1 MSELRIRTPDGV
13 EFALPLAGPVSRFL
27 AWGLDFA
34 VAAAAWVLLVQGLAL
49 LRLVSSDLS
58 AVLLLFGTFLLPFAY
73 SLLFEWHWRG
83 RTPGKRALG
92 LRVVDAE
99 GLKLQPAQ
107 IVLRNLLRAVDFLPA
122 GYLLG
127 GLACSLHPR
136 HQRLGDLAA
145 NTVVIRIPRLEPPDL
160 DQVLTD
166 LPNSLRS
173 IPHLAARLRDQ
184 VPAAEAAL
192 ALEAL
197 ARRDQLAPPARLALF
212 QELAA
217 HFRRRIRFPAG
228 LVEDLADE
236 QLVRNVVDVVHRPS
250 SRPSSRPSPAP
261 PPPAAAPPHG
271 RGSAHR

>member
-1 MSELRIRTPDGV
+1 MSALRIRTPDGI

-27 AWGLDFA
+27 AWGIDFA
-34 VAAAAWVLLVQGLAL
+34 VAGAAWVLLVQGLAL
-49 LRLVSSDLS
+49 VQLVSADLAS
-58 AVLLLFGTFLLPFAY
+58 VLLLGGTFLLPLAY

-99 GLKLQPAQ
+99 GLRLQPAQ
-107 IVLRNLLRAVDFLPA
+107 IILRNLLRAVDFLPA

-145 NTVVIRIPRLEPPDL
+145 NTVVIRTPRLEQPDL
-160 DQVLTD
+160 DEVLTD

-173 IPHLAARLRDQ
+173 FPHLAARLREQ

-217 HFRRRIRFPAG
+217 LFRRRLRFPAG

-236 QLVRNVVDVVHRPS
+236 ALVRNVVDVVHRPTPRRS
-250 SRPSSRPSPAP
+250 AAPS
-261 PPPAAAPPHG
+261 PPAAAPPHG
-271 RGSAHR
+271 PEAAHG